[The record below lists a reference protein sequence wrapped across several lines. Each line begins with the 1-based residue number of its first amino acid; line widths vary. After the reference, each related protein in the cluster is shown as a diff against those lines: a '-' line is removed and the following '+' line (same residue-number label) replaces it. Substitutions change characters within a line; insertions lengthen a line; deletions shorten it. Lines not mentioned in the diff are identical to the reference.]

1 MDRRTYLRTAVVG
14 GALALAGCG
23 GGGNGN
29 GNGDSNGNGDGDTTT
44 EGPVET
50 TEEPME
56 TTEAPTE
63 TTEAPVETT
72 EAPTTTESTETAT
85 EPTTSEP
92 TTSEPTATPEPT
104 TTPETADQV
113 VAVGDGGL
121 NFSPEEFTVSVG
133 DTVRWVWESSN
144 HNVVPDEVPS
154 GTDWEGSPGAP
165 GELRDEGFAF
175 EHTFTT
181 SGEYSYYCNPHRSA
195 GMVGSF
201 TVEE

>member
-1 MDRRTYLRTAVVG
+1 MLAAVDPDPETTVDVIVSQDGDSVPTAV
-14 GALALAGCG
+14 
-23 GGGNGN
+23 
-29 GNGDSNGNGDGDTTT
+29 D
-44 EGPVET
+44 
-50 TEEPME
+50 
-56 TTEAPTE
+56 APPDE
-63 TTEAPVETT
+63 
-72 EAPTTTESTETAT
+72 
-85 EPTTSEP
+85 
-92 TTSEPTATPEPT
+92 
-104 TTPETADQV
+104 V